1 MLRGLRDDLQLL
13 ALGRILDLLEKRP
26 AHSRNCI
33 HRCSEFVAHVG
44 QERALGKACSFG
56 DIARLSELS
65 GALSDQLFEV
75 VAMILQLLMR

>member
-13 ALGRILDLLEKRP
+13 ALDRILDLLEKRP
-26 AHSRNCI
+26 AHSSNCV
-33 HRCSEFVAHVG
+33 HRCAEFVAHVG

-56 DIARLSELS
+56 DIARLSELR

-75 VAMILQLLMR
+75 VAVVLQFLMC